1 MNPDIWINGEFV
13 PWDRATVHPLCHS
26 LQRGACLFESLD
38 CNEAADG
45 RAAIFRLR
53 EHMERF
59 DKSAEIIGMP
69 LPFNRPALERAIID
83 TVARSGLKNCAIRP
97 LAYWADPMM
106 DLMPGDSPVTVLI
119 GLGAFRPSG
128 ATLRMAVAKSRKIDD
143 ACMPVKA
150 KVSGNYIASLLAK
163 AEANR
168 AGFNDAIFLDR
179 EGFVAEATTA
189 NIFIVEKG
197 RLLTSPEDTILL
209 GITRDSVMQIAAAL
223 GIPFSKEKFTA
234 DRLKNAD
241 EVILCSSGS
250 EVKAVVDVDGKTIG
264 DGTPGPVTKRLKSF
278 YGDIVVGKV
287 KEFAHWLA
295 YAE

>member
-59 DKSAEIIGMP
+59 DRSAEIIGMT
-69 LPFNRPALERAIID
+69 LPFNRPTLERAIID

-143 ACMPVKA
+143 SCMPVKA

-209 GITRDSVMQIAAAL
+209 GVTRDSVMQIAAAL
-223 GIPFSKEKFTA
+223 GITFSKEKFTA

-250 EVKAVVDVDGKTIG
+250 EVKAVVDVDGRTIG

-287 KEFAHWLA
+287 KEFAHWLS